1 MVVGRGGREHALVW
15 KLAQCPQVTHLYA
28 APGNPGI
35 AQLAQCVDIRVD
47 TPITQTEKLQAEIL
61 RLRDFALAE
70 GMDLTVVG
78 QDDPLAAGIV
88 DCFRA
93 KGLRIFGPTQAAARL
108 ESSKSFAKEL
118 MASLGVPTAAHRTF
132 AHSAEAVA
140 YVRQQGAPI
149 VVKASGLAAGK
160 GAVVARS
167 EEEALQAIAEIM
179 DQRIF
184 GSSGAEVVIEEFM
197 EGEEVSLFALCDG
210 QHYQLLAPAQDHKAI
225 GEGDTGP
232 NTGGMGAYAPAP
244 AMTPALI
251 AQAEAQIIR
260 PVLAE
265 MRRRG
270 CPFEGVL
277 YAGLMLTA
285 QGPKVVEFNARFG
298 DPETQ
303 VVLPLLKTD
312 LVEVFVAA
320 CDHRLDQVHL
330 EMSAQAAVC
339 VVLASAGY
347 PGSVKNGFAIEG
359 LERLARQPDL
369 LAFHAGTARQ
379 ERRLVTAGGRV
390 LGITGLAAD
399 IPTAVARAY
408 EGVDMIHF
416 EGAYCRRDIA
426 HRALA
431 RRQKNSA
438 APQRIPR

>member
-1 MVVGRGGREHALVW
+1 MKVLVVGKGGREHALVW
-15 KLAQCPQVTHLYA
+15 KLAQSPQVTKLYA

-35 AQLAQCVDIRVD
+35 AALAECVDIRVD
-47 TPITQTEKLQAEIL
+47 APITQPEKLRTEIL
-61 RLRDFALAE
+61 RLRDFALAQ
-70 GMDLTVVG
+70 GVDLTVVG
-78 QDDPLAAGIV
+78 ADDPLAAGIV
-88 DCFRA
+88 DTFREQ
-93 KGLRIFGPTQAAARL
+93 GLKIFGPTQAAARL
-108 ESSKSFAKEL
+108 ESSKAFAKEL
-118 MASLGVPTAAHRTF
+118 MAAIGVPTAAHCTF
-132 AHSAEAVA
+132 AHSAEAAA
-140 YVRQQGAPI
+140 YVRQRGAPI

-167 EEEALQAIAEIM
+167 EAEALQAIAEIM

-184 GSSGAEVVIEEFM
+184 GTSGAEVVIEEFM

-251 AQAEAQIIR
+251 AQAEERIIR

-277 YAGLMLTA
+277 YCGLMLTA

-303 VVLPLLKTD
+303 VVIPLLQTD
-312 LVEVFVAA
+312 LVDVFLAA
-320 CDHRLDQVHL
+320 CAHHLDQVQL
-330 EMSAQAAVC
+330 EMSPRAAVC
-339 VVLASAGY
+339 VAITSAGY
-347 PGSVKNGFAIEG
+347 PGKVESGFEIEG
-359 LERLARQPDL
+359 IENLEGDGDL
-369 LAFHAGTARQ
+369 LVFHAGTALR
-379 ERRLVTAGGRV
+379 EGRLVTAGGRV
-390 LGITGLAAD
+390 LNITALAD
-399 IPTAVARAY
+399 DLPTAVGRAY
-408 EGVDMIHF
+408 EAVGSVHF
-416 EGAYCRRDIA
+416 EGAYYRRDIA

-431 RRQKNSA
+431 RRGKK
-438 APQRIPR
+438 